1 MANSIW
7 QATAQNAT
15 GDIIPGAEVTVVN
28 EATGL
33 SATIYSDI
41 GGTALAN
48 PFFADSDGFIQFYA
62 AAGAYRV
69 TAEDGGTGLSQTWRY
84 IRLGEASSRDTGTA
98 TGQLPT
104 ADQLSMVGA
113 TENFTTANLNPNVF
127 GADTINDRTAMGG
140 AITSSIATFFLPTDL
155 LDTANSI
162 TVVGTFDVT
171 TLFGTVIS
179 GGAGVIPSMSSTST
193 NKLTNVNVAGL
204 SGLADN
210 TPLLLKATSTASK
223 ITVNS

>member
-62 AAGAYRV
+62 AAGTYRV

-84 IRLGEASSRDTGTA
+84 IRLGDAASRDTGTSA
-98 TGQLPT
+98 GNLPT
-104 ADQLSMVGA
+104 ADDLSMIAA
-113 TENFTTANLNPNVF
+113 TKNFTDNNLTPDVF
-127 GADTINDRTAMGG
+127 AGAIAFAKSSTELRMLLPTINQGRVA
-140 AITSSIATFFLPTDL
+140 
-155 LDTANSI
+155 SI
-162 TVVGTFDVT
+162 TVTGTFQLFNLSASSFQTVNNTDI
-171 TLFGTVIS
+171 TLNSSSSDLGCTHTEI
-179 GGAGVIPSMSSTST
+179 GGMTG
-193 NKLTNVNVAGL
+193 LNVNQAYFLRGNSAGAQIK
-204 SGLADN
+204 SN
-210 TPLLLKATSTASK
+210 F
-223 ITVNS
+223 